1 MTNQLMNN
9 LPSQKNDI
17 KNWLIKWIA
26 KELELS
32 SHEIHTSKSL
42 LEYSL
47 SSMTAMML
55 VGDLEEWLK
64 IEITPTLVWDYP
76 SIDALVDYLA
86 EATNDNQN
94 SILTGKKEIQQE
106 NTVVS
111 KDSNYEQQLP
121 DNLDELSEEQMD
133 ALLSEL
139 LK

>member
-1 MTNQLMNN
+1 MTAQLINH
-9 LPSQKNDI
+9 LPTETDI
-17 KNWLIKWIA
+17 KDWLVKWIA
-26 KELELS
+26 KELDLS
-32 SHEIHTSKSL
+32 IQQIDTSNSL

-76 SIDALVDYLA
+76 SIDALVDFLA
-86 EATNDNQN
+86 EATKIQIADRGLTQKDEIKQANNLLSNNSNNNQ
-94 SILTGKKEIQQE
+94 S
-106 NTVVS
+106 
-111 KDSNYEQQLP
+111 LP
-121 DNLDELSEEQMD
+121 DNLDELSEEEMD

>member
-1 MTNQLMNN
+1 MTAQIISH
-9 LPSQKNDI
+9 LPTQNDI
-17 KNWLIKWIA
+17 KHWLLKWIA

-32 SHEIHTSKSL
+32 IPQIDTSNSL

-86 EATNDNQN
+86 EATKNPKNDKSLTQKEVIKTVDNLPSNN
-94 SILTGKKEIQQE
+94 SNNSQA
-106 NTVVS
+106 
-111 KDSNYEQQLP
+111 LP
-121 DNLDELSEEQMD
+121 DNLDELSEEEMD